1 MSDICVDSLEPPAA
15 TAAGVG
21 GEAAT
26 HGATHRRVVACFAD
40 AAAVA
45 AAAAAAAAAR
55 CTHAVVGGIQMS
67 SFVTF
72 VLLFLGGAEPV
83 AACTDKTVVKIQRIY
98 GIVFIFYNHLRLQKS
113 V

>member
-45 AAAAAAAAAR
+45 AAAAAAAAAAR
-55 CTHAVVGGIQMS
+55 CAAAAHTHAVVGGIQMS
-67 SFVTF
+67 SFV
-72 VLLFLGGAEPV
+72 LLSFCSWEELS
-83 AACTDKTVVKIQRIY
+83 
-98 GIVFIFYNHLRLQKS
+98 L
-113 V
+113 